1 MMMAVSFE
9 RYGRLY
15 YLDPGDTTPSIG
27 DKVLVPTDSGPEVAQ
42 CVWAPQWISDDIGGL
57 PGGPI
62 DRRHHEPAEWGKLVV
77 ALNAVLSRRR
87 WRTVHES
94 RRAIEELGDNY
105 NRLAYFE
112 RTAQALANLMYEK
125 GALHRDEVSARMDA
139 IRKRLS
145 K

>member
-1 MMMAVSFE
+1 M
-9 RYGRLY
+9 
-15 YLDPGDTTPSIG
+15 
-27 DKVLVPTDSGPEVAQ
+27 
-42 CVWAPQWISDDIGGL
+42 
-57 PGGPI
+57 
-62 DRRHHEPAEWGKLVV
+62 
-77 ALNAVLSRRR
+77 
-87 WRTVHES
+87 HES

-125 GALHRDEVSARMDA
+125 GALCRDEVAARMDA

>member
-1 MMMAVSFE
+1 MTRIGILTGGGDVPGLNSIIKSVVYRGWEIGWGAGGV
-9 RYGRLY
+9 RRGR
-15 YLDPGDTTPSIG
+15 
-27 DKVLVPTDSGPEVAQ
+27 
-42 CVWAPQWISDDIGGL
+42 
-57 PGGPI
+57 GGPAG
-62 DRRHHEPAEWGKLVV
+62 RPHHEPADWEKLVV

-94 RRAIEELGDNY
+94 RRAIEELGDDY